1 MKFKVKL
8 RRVSTLSRNQI
19 CRVYESGMREMVK
32 RPTLVRVLLKDYK
45 TKEDVNAL
53 LEQLSEASR
62 AAEQDLYAEY
72 PKLPRKAKKELK
84 KRLNADNNSKL
95 LARIYLNRQNS
106 RRVVLRGYYD
116 FDKEKF
122 YISSISKKAN
132 TRSVMKFLLKTTECS
147 RFHWEYSGNYD
158 DKLYQEWLKEHAV
171 FNRL

>member
-72 PKLPRKAKKELK
+72 PKLPE
-84 KRLNADNNSKL
+84 RL
-95 LARIYLNRQNS
+95 RRNS
-106 RRVVLRGYYD
+106 RRG
-116 FDKEKF
+116 
-122 YISSISKKAN
+122 
-132 TRSVMKFLLKTTECS
+132 
-147 RFHWEYSGNYD
+147 
-158 DKLYQEWLKEHAV
+158 
-171 FNRL
+171 

>member
-62 AAEQDLYAEY
+62 AAEQDLYAEC
-72 PKLPRKAKKELK
+72 PE
-84 KRLNADNNSKL
+84 RL
-95 LARIYLNRQNS
+95 RRNS
-106 RRVVLRGYYD
+106 RKG
-116 FDKEKF
+116 
-122 YISSISKKAN
+122 
-132 TRSVMKFLLKTTECS
+132 
-147 RFHWEYSGNYD
+147 
-158 DKLYQEWLKEHAV
+158 
-171 FNRL
+171 

>member
-19 CRVYESGMREMVK
+19 CRVYESGMRVMVK

-62 AAEQDLYAEY
+62 AAGQDLYAEY

-84 KRLNADNNSKL
+84 KRLNTVNNAYCVGITLL
-95 LARIYLNRQNS
+95 LAESDGL
-106 RRVVLRGYYD
+106 
-116 FDKEKF
+116 
-122 YISSISKKAN
+122 
-132 TRSVMKFLLKTTECS
+132 
-147 RFHWEYSGNYD
+147 
-158 DKLYQEWLKEHAV
+158 
-171 FNRL
+171 

>member
-53 LEQLSEASR
+53 LEQLSR

-84 KRLNADNNSKL
+84 KRLNAVNNAYCVGITLL
-95 LARIYLNRQNS
+95 LAESDGL
-106 RRVVLRGYYD
+106 
-116 FDKEKF
+116 
-122 YISSISKKAN
+122 
-132 TRSVMKFLLKTTECS
+132 
-147 RFHWEYSGNYD
+147 
-158 DKLYQEWLKEHAV
+158 
-171 FNRL
+171 

>member
-62 AAEQDLYAEY
+62 AAEQDLYAE
-72 PKLPRKAKKELK
+72 LPRKAKKELK
-84 KRLNADNNSKL
+84 KRLNAVNNAYCVGITLL
-95 LARIYLNRQNS
+95 LAESDGL
-106 RRVVLRGYYD
+106 
-116 FDKEKF
+116 
-122 YISSISKKAN
+122 
-132 TRSVMKFLLKTTECS
+132 
-147 RFHWEYSGNYD
+147 
-158 DKLYQEWLKEHAV
+158 
-171 FNRL
+171 

>member
-72 PKLPRKAKKELK
+72 PDVEA
-84 KRLNADNNSKL
+84 
-95 LARIYLNRQNS
+95 LAGAEVEDI
-106 RRVVLRGYYD
+106 
-116 FDKEKF
+116 EK
-122 YISSISKKAN
+122 IGRAH
-132 TRSVMKFLLKTTECS
+132 V
-147 RFHWEYSGNYD
+147 
-158 DKLYQEWLKEHAV
+158 
-171 FNRL
+171 

>member
-45 TKEDVNAL
+45 TNEDVNAL
-53 LEQLSEASR
+53 FEQLSEASR

-84 KRLNADNNSKL
+84 KRLNAVNNAYCVGIILL
-95 LARIYLNRQNS
+95 LAESDGL
-106 RRVVLRGYYD
+106 
-116 FDKEKF
+116 
-122 YISSISKKAN
+122 
-132 TRSVMKFLLKTTECS
+132 
-147 RFHWEYSGNYD
+147 
-158 DKLYQEWLKEHAV
+158 
-171 FNRL
+171 

>member
-19 CRVYESGMREMVK
+19 CRVYESGMRERVK
-32 RPTLVRVLLKDYK
+32 RPTLVKDYK

-84 KRLNADNNSKL
+84 KRLNAVNNAYCVGITLL
-95 LARIYLNRQNS
+95 LAESDGL
-106 RRVVLRGYYD
+106 
-116 FDKEKF
+116 
-122 YISSISKKAN
+122 
-132 TRSVMKFLLKTTECS
+132 
-147 RFHWEYSGNYD
+147 
-158 DKLYQEWLKEHAV
+158 
-171 FNRL
+171 